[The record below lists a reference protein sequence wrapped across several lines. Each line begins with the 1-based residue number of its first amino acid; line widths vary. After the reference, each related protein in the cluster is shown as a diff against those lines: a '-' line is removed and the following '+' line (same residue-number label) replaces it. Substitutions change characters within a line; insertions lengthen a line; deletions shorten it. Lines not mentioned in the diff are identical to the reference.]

1 MVRRNFALKDVV
13 TPTGSSEGM
22 ALWHRVSRFIAEE
35 DGSAEERFD
44 ALALDIFQYQFGHN
58 PVYRR
63 WCGHLGWTE
72 ERVSATAD
80 WMDIP
85 TMPVES
91 FKWET
96 VRTGN
101 LGESMDPLTFR
112 TSGTTGSRQGVHHVH
127 TPGLYRLS
135 ACHGFQSIFGPPS
148 DDGAVV
154 FGLLPGYLD
163 RPDSSLVHMVGLL
176 RNAGWC
182 EQNGAPEGGFFL
194 NNVEGLF
201 TAMEEAV
208 AAGRTVVLIGV
219 TWALVDAGRAWSAS
233 GRKGVGDAVHIIV
246 TGGMKGRRE
255 EWVSERVRATLSE
268 GFGTERIGGEYGMTE
283 LLSQAWSLEG
293 GLYGTPHWMRV
304 RIRRTDDPLT
314 GAAKGGTGGVDILD
328 LANLGSC
335 AFLSTR
341 DLGRFVEGDEI
352 PSGSFEIL
360 GRFDDAEV
368 RGCNLLIA

>member
-1 MVRRNFALKDVV
+1 MAHRYFALEDVV
-13 TPTGSSEGM
+13 TPTGSEVGVS
-22 ALWHRVSRFIAEE
+22 LWHRVNRFIAAGVESGS
-35 DGSAEERFD
+35 DGFN
-44 ALALDIFQYQFGHN
+44 ALALDIFRHQFGHN

-63 WCGHLGWTE
+63 WCGHIGWTE
-72 ERVSATAD
+72 ERVATTSD

-96 VRTGN
+96 IRTGDI
-101 LGESMDPLTFR
+101 GESLDPLTFR

-135 ACHGFQSIFGPPS
+135 ACHGFQSVFGPPS
-148 DDGAVV
+148 DEGAVL

-163 RPDSSLVHMVGLL
+163 QPDSSLVHMVGLL
-176 RNAGWC
+176 RKAGWC
-182 EQNGAPEGGFFL
+182 EQGSTPEEGFFL
-194 NNVEGLF
+194 DNVEGLF
-201 TAMEEAV
+201 KAMETAM

-219 TWALVDAGRAWSAS
+219 TWALVDAAEAWSKS
-233 GRKGVGDAVHIIV
+233 RGTSLGDAVKIIV

-255 EWVSERVRATLSE
+255 EWVSERVRATLSK
-268 GFGTERIGGEYGMTE
+268 GFGTGRIGGEYGMTE

-293 GLYGTPHWMRV
+293 GLYRTPHWMRV

-314 GAAKGGTGGVDILD
+314 GAAEGGTGGVDVVD